1 MSGIVGS
8 RHNIRGS
15 GLVGS
20 LGTDGQVFTSA
31 GAGTSAAFEAA
42 AGGGKVGQVLAAIK
56 TDVQTTTATAY
67 ADVTDLT
74 LAITPAAT
82 SSKILWQLC
91 VEGNSQDN
99 MYAKVTYGD
108 DSELTTTAISD
119 ARGSRERAMVGN
131 ISATAPVL
139 SLAGVLQGLDSPAT
153 TSETTYKVKFRGVT
167 GQTNYLGRALTDTNN
182 TTYGSNSCSLTVM
195 EILA

>member
-8 RHNIRGS
+8 YLNTRGS
-15 GLVGS
+15 GVVAK
-20 LGTDGQVFTSA
+20 LGTNGQVFTST
-31 GAGTSAAFEAA
+31 GAGLSPEFEAA
-42 AGGGKVGQVLAAIK
+42 PGGGKIGQVLAAIK

-91 VEGNSQDN
+91 VAGNGNDN

-108 DSELTTTAISD
+108 DSELTTTAIAD
-119 ARGSRERAMVGN
+119 ARSARERAMVGS
-131 ISATAPVL
+131 IGGDAAR
-139 SLAGVLQGLDSPAT
+139 LALTGVLQGLDSPAT
-153 TSETTYKVKFRGVT
+153 TSETTYKVKFRGVD

-182 TTYGSNSCSLTVM
+182 TTYGSNSCSLTLM
-195 EILA
+195 EVLA